1 MSDEKLNWLILAE
14 KFAAGGNP
22 HSMRG
27 VAREIFDL
35 DKNCADGPA
44 IMAEAALDLGASP
57 ATALRKIVL
66 PQIMPGII
74 SHFVKMLSKAVDGQM
89 VSEDYCIDESHAVIH
104 MEGTKGK
111 ISAAYLRQ

>member
-1 MSDEKLNWLILAE
+1 MELSGLRQQLIE
-14 KFAAGGNP
+14 RYG
-22 HSMRG
+22 
-27 VAREIFDL
+27 ETE
-35 DKNCADGPA
+35 ADS
-44 IMAEAALDLGASP
+44 IML
-57 ATALRKIVL
+57 K
-66 PQIMPGII
+66 IMPGII